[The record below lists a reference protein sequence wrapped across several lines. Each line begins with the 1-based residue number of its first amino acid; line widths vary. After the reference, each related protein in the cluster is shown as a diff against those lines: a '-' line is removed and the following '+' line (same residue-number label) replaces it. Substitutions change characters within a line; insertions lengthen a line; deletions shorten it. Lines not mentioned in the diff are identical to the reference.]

1 MVAGHRYGKHDVPQR
16 KSSNPVKR
24 LARSSASAIQTPES
38 AIQAVRTLIQSA
50 LRQKKDDLMPKRS
63 VSSDRVYKSRLP
75 FAHATIAGDFMFVC
89 CVGANLQGKCATGDA
104 RAQTQQCIDNIKALL
119 EEAGAGLRDVVKCTV
134 YVTDRAYWEP
144 MNEVYFANFAEDPPH
159 RVSCI
164 VNGLG
169 SPDCLVE
176 IDATAYLGKAE

>member
-1 MVAGHRYGKHDVPQR
+1 
-16 KSSNPVKR
+16 
-24 LARSSASAIQTPES
+24 
-38 AIQAVRTLIQSA
+38 
-50 LRQKKDDLMPKRS
+50 MPKRS

-75 FAHATIAGDFMFVC
+75 FAQATIAGDFMFVC
-89 CVGANLQGKCATGDA
+89 CVGADLQGKYATGDA
-104 RAQTQQCIDNIKALL
+104 RRQTQQCIDNIKALL
-119 EEAGAGLRDVVKCTV
+119 EEAGASLKDIVKCTV

-144 MNEVYFANFAEDPPH
+144 MNEVYFANFAEEPPH

-176 IDATAYLGKAE
+176 IDATAYLGKAD